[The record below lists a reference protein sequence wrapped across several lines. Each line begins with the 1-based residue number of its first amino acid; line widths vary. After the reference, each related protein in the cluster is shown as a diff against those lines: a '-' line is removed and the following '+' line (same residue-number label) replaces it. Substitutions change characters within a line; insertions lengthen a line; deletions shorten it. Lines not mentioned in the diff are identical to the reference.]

1 MQEKESVKETYDKI
15 AHSFS
20 RTRYKKW
27 NSVVN
32 FLSSVEPHHS
42 ILELCCGNGKNL
54 IDHTSQ
60 SIGVDIS
67 EELCKICHS
76 RGINVINQDI
86 LEVEFEE
93 NSFDY
98 IMCIAVI
105 HHFKTKEEQQKII
118 QKIYKFLKP
127 GGKALITGWNI
138 SEERYQF
145 VHGDNYV
152 KFGHSIRYY
161 YIYNIGELKEL
172 IENTIPISNLKAF
185 AHTNENSNDTIY
197 FIK

>member
-1 MQEKESVKETYDKI
+1 MASSVEETYNQI

-27 NSVVN
+27 NSVN
-32 FLSSVEPHHS
+32 QFLSTVESHHK
-42 ILELCCGNGKNL
+42 ILELGCGNGKNL

-67 EELCKICHS
+67 SELCKICES
-76 RGINVINQDI
+76 RGIHVINQDI
-86 LEVEFEE
+86 LDIEFEE

-105 HHFKTKEEQQKII
+105 HHFQNIEDQKKII

-152 KFGHSIRYY
+152 KFGLSTRYY
-161 YIYNIGELKEL
+161 YIYNVEELKEL
-172 IENTIPISNLKAF
+172 VENTIQPSHLEY
-185 AHTNENSNDTIY
+185 TNENFNDTVY
-197 FIK
+197 FVK